1 MKIKLIPLCLAM
13 SFAVT
18 GITAAHAETKEIR
31 FSWWGGNQ
39 RHQATLAAIAAFEKA
54 HPDIKVKAEP
64 AGWDGYL
71 SKLTTQLAG
80 NTEPDVMQTNWNW
93 LVLFSKDGNGFYN
106 LNNSAKWLDLSQFS
120 PQALKMTSANGKL
133 NAIPVA
139 MTGRSMYYNPTLWQQ
154 AGLSYPQTW
163 DEMLAAGPV
172 FKQKLGDDHYPFL
185 LANHDTTIMT
195 FLNSYMIQKYNK
207 TMIDGQTGEFTFT
220 PQEWLDFFGMYK
232 KLVDGHVIPSMKF
245 FAAYGKANAWEI
257 PAWLE
262 GKIGGVHTWSTDN
275 TFSGSLKAPATLE
288 VGPYPTLP
296 GAKDSGMFY
305 KPAMMLSIGKNTRYP
320 QESAE
325 LINFVLNAPQGVSAM
340 GLQRG
345 VPLSQVAAKQLM
357 DDGTLNAS
365 QLAVQGLK
373 QVESL
378 YGNIAPSPYMEN
390 PQLLA
395 AFLEHLQKYDYGQM
409 SLEQVAQSFPKM
421 GQRILKRVM

>member
-1 MKIKLIPLCLAM
+1 MKIKLLPLCFAV

-18 GITAAHAETKEIR
+18 GIVGAQAETKELR

-54 HPDIKVKAEP
+54 HPDIKIKAEP

-106 LNNSAKWLDLSQFS
+106 LNNAKGIDLTQFS
-120 PQALKMTSANGKL
+120 PQALKMTSVENKL

-139 MTGRSMYYNPTLWQQ
+139 MTGRSMYYNPALWQK

-163 DEMLAAGPV
+163 DDMLAAGPV
-172 FKQKLGDDHYPFL
+172 FKQKLGDDHYPFV

-207 TMIDGQTGEFTFT
+207 TMIDDKTQSFTFT
-220 PQEWLDFFGMYK
+220 PQEWLDYFGMYK
-232 KLVDGHVIPSMKF
+232 KLVDGHVIPNMKF
-245 FAAYGKANAWEI
+245 FAAYGKTNAWEI
-257 PAWLE
+257 PNWLE

-305 KPAMMLSIGKNTRYP
+305 KPAMMFSIGKNTRYP
-320 QESAE
+320 QESAQ
-325 LINFVLNAPQGVSAM
+325 LINFLLNAPEGVSAM

-345 VPLSQVAAKQLM
+345 VPLSQVASKQLM
-357 DDGTLNAS
+357 DAGTLNAT
-365 QLAVQGLK
+365 QLPVQGLK

-395 AFLEHLQKYDYGQM
+395 SFLEHLQKYDYGQM
-409 SLEQVAQSFPKM
+409 TLEEMAQSFPKS
-421 GQRILKRVM
+421 GQRILKKIM